1 MPLFIL
7 LAVVPIIEIALFIQ
21 VGGAIGLWPTLATV
35 IATAFA
41 GSWLLRKQGRG
52 AMMRLQESLSQG
64 GDPSGPIAH
73 GAMILVAGVLLLT
86 PGFFTDA
93 CGIALLLPPVRAAL
107 IRWGAARLAAGMR
120 SGRVVMTSSAG
131 GFGADGDPF
140 RGPQDGPRPG
150 PRPGSAG
157 GDVIDGEFE
166 TADEGAD
173 RDPSDRRDPPHGAP
187 PGGSGWT
194 REP

>member
-52 AMMRLQESLSQG
+52 AMMRLQDSLSQG
-64 GDPSGPIAH
+64 QDPSGPIAH

-93 CGIALLLPPVRAAL
+93 CGLALLLPPVRAAL

-120 SGRVVMTSSAG
+120 SGRVVMTSSRG
-131 GFGADGDPF
+131 GFHAGADPF
-140 RGPQDGPRPG
+140 GGPQPGPRPA

-166 TADEGAD
+166 TADEDA
-173 RDPSDRRDPPHGAP
+173 SDRRDPPQGAA
-187 PGGSGWT
+187 PGASGWT

>member
-35 IATAFA
+35 IGTALL

-52 AMMRLQESLSQG
+52 AMMRLQQSLSEG
-64 GDPSGPIAH
+64 GDPTGPIAH
-73 GAMILVAGVLLLT
+73 GAMILVAGILLLT

-93 CGIALLLPPVRAAL
+93 CGVLLLMPPVREAL
-107 IRWGAARLAAGMR
+107 IRWGAARLAAGVR
-120 SGRVVMTSSAG
+120 SGRVVMTSRSG
-131 GFGADGDPF
+131 GFGAGPGGADPF
-140 RGPQDGPRPG
+140 GPRGGAGGRPHPG
-150 PRPGSAG
+150 AR
-157 GDVIDGEFE
+157 GDVIDGEYE
-166 TADEGAD
+166 PAEDDA
-173 RDPSDRRDPPHGAP
+173 SDRPGERRGPPPA
-187 PGGSGWT
+187 GGSGWT